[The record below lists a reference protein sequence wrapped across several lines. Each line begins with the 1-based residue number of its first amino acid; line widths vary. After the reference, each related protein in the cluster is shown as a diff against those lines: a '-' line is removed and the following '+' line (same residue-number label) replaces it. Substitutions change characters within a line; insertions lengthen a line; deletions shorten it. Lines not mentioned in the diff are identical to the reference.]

1 MSKRNP
7 DVSFLVTEIK
17 AACDRMTPE
26 RRAHLNGYVADTFP
40 PDVLQLIEELTPIP
54 DDSGPILAE
63 LIGTMRQTIKVGFV
77 LALARYSRELK
88 ANAEA
93 MAIIGARVKGGAVGR
108 AHSTERSDDL
118 ARRIRAKW
126 AEMEAAGMK
135 VTNDTVAAEMKCSR
149 STVIRA
155 FQSRKKIPRSR

>member
-1 MSKRNP
+1 MSKKNP

-26 RRAHLNGYVADTFP
+26 RRAYLNDFVSQRFP

-54 DDSGPILAE
+54 DDAGPLLKE
-63 LIGTMRQTIKVGFV
+63 LIGNMRQTIKVGFS
-77 LALARYSRELK
+77 LALARYSRDLK

-93 MAIIGARVKGGAVGR
+93 MAIIGARAKGGAIGR
-108 AHSTERSDDL
+108 AHSTDRSDDL

-135 VTNDTVAAEMKCSR
+135 VTNDTVAVAMKCSR

-155 FQSRKKIPRSR
+155 FKPRKKLRRS